1 MCFLCLT
8 YLWWEVQERFL
19 IKLLELNTLNEQF
32 SYGFLKRKKYL
43 FIWKTIFD
51 KVLKLA
57 EGVIKPVQLKKTLN
71 VLAKS

>member
-32 SYGFLKRKKYL
+32 SYGFLKCKKYL

>member
-32 SYGFLKRKKYL
+32 SYDFLKRKKYL

-57 EGVIKPVQLKKTLN
+57 EGVIKPVQHKKTLN